1 MLGNFSFGDYFK
13 KEAIHW
19 SWEFLTEVVGLDA
32 NRLYPS
38 VYLED
43 DEAFDIWNKEI
54 GIPADRIFRF
64 GKKIT
69 SGSMVQVPVVHVQRS
84 IMTVE
89 RSMVAENLAVQ

>member
-1 MLGNFSFGDYFK
+1 MQTVCIL
-13 KEAIHW
+13 
-19 SWEFLTEVVGLDA
+19 
-32 NRLYPS
+32 P

-69 SGSMVQVPVVHVQRS
+69 SGSMAQVPVVHVQKS
-84 IMTVE
+84 TMTVE
-89 RSMVAENLAVQ
+89 RNTAAGNLAVQ